1 MLKAVIVLVLILLSE
16 LFDEPLRAAEVGAR
30 REPPVIHAM
39 RADSALVVDGALD
52 EAAWAKAQLAGEFHQ
67 IEPDEYAPASEATE
81 VRVLYDD
88 VHLYIG
94 ARMYDS
100 APATINAKQLIQG
113 RRYLFDD
120 RVHVLL
126 DPFLDRRNG
135 YFFQLNPNGVRRD
148 GLIENNETFIED
160 WDGLWQAAARVDS
173 HGWTAEMAIPFRS
186 ISYDRMARAWGI
198 NFGRLVPRK
207 DEQTAWSSQGNEV
220 FELAPSIAGE
230 LRAVEAPPR
239 GLGVDL
245 VPALVLRDFEDRTRR
260 LTATDLEP
268 SLDLFYAPS
277 SRFTL
282 AATVNTDF
290 SATEID
296 DRQVNLTRFSLF
308 FPEKRDFFLQDAG
321 IFEFAG
327 LEENGRPFFSRRIGL
342 DASGLPLDLRGGLKA
357 TARTGA
363 FNFGVLSVRQDSATS
378 GGTKDLIVARGSR
391 NVLEESALGFI
402 ATQGDPLSSSD
413 SSLIG
418 TDFRY
423 RDPDAAF
430 GRPVRGSLWL
440 QRSDTAG
447 ISSEELAFGGAL
459 ELPGDRHQTT
469 LSFSELQQNF
479 RPALGFV
486 NRVDIRHYEAEH
498 RFRMRPVRSSL
509 LRFDT
514 TAGYELV
521 TDRDN
526 RLLSRLLLATLET
539 ATRERDQAGLN
550 VEWATEVL
558 DAPFE
563 IAQNTLIPAGRYD
576 FGGALLYLESGDQRA
591 VSGRVELG
599 AGEFY
604 DGHRRQARLELNLRP
619 TRHYSLGLV
628 WDQNDVR
635 LPAGSFTTR
644 LAQLRADVA
653 FNSRWAWLN
662 FLQYDNVTDSASI
675 NARLRW
681 EIAPGR
687 EAFFIINYNFDAD
700 EERSLSTRARE
711 IALQLKYTLRS

>member
-1 MLKAVIVLVLILLSE
+1 
-16 LFDEPLRAAEVGAR
+16 
-30 REPPVIHAM
+30 
-39 RADSALVVDGALD
+39 
-52 EAAWAKAQLAGEFHQ
+52 
-67 IEPDEYAPASEATE
+67 
-81 VRVLYDD
+81 
-88 VHLYIG
+88 
-94 ARMYDS
+94 
-100 APATINAKQLIQG
+100 
-113 RRYLFDD
+113 
-120 RVHVLL
+120 
-126 DPFLDRRNG
+126 
-135 YFFQLNPNGVRRD
+135 
-148 GLIENNETFIED
+148 
-160 WDGLWQAAARVDS
+160 
-173 HGWTAEMAIPFRS
+173 
-186 ISYDRMARAWGI
+186 
-198 NFGRLVPRK
+198 
-207 DEQTAWSSQGNEV
+207 
-220 FELAPSIAGE
+220 
-230 LRAVEAPPR
+230 
-239 GLGVDL
+239 
-245 VPALVLRDFEDRTRR
+245 
-260 LTATDLEP
+260 
-268 SLDLFYAPS
+268 
-277 SRFTL
+277 
-282 AATVNTDF
+282 
-290 SATEID
+290 
-296 DRQVNLTRFSLF
+296 
-308 FPEKRDFFLQDAG
+308 
-321 IFEFAG
+321 
-327 LEENGRPFFSRRIGL
+327 
-342 DASGLPLDLRGGLKA
+342 
-357 TARTGA
+357 
-363 FNFGVLSVRQDSATS
+363 
-378 GGTKDLIVARGSR
+378 
-391 NVLEESALGFI
+391 
-402 ATQGDPLSSSD
+402 
-413 SSLIG
+413 
-418 TDFRY
+418 
-423 RDPDAAF
+423 
-430 GRPVRGSLWL
+430 
-440 QRSDTAG
+440 
-447 ISSEELAFGGAL
+447 
-459 ELPGDRHQTT
+459 
-469 LSFSELQQNF
+469 
-479 RPALGFV
+479 
-486 NRVDIRHYEAEH
+486 
-498 RFRMRPVRSSL
+498 MRPVRSSL